1 MIQEKQELRTKIIL
15 KMRVMVFQPLVR
27 ISKFRID
34 GLLVDGRRNWNVG
47 VAWTAVG
54 LLLVEHRNDGTVFL
68 GGPFSVTLAAGDH
81 CWKQHEPNG
90 SVREPNAIYGVQI
103 QPIRDELFASARSD
117 RHQALLLTVV
127 DGPRN

>member
-1 MIQEKQELRTKIIL
+1 
-15 KMRVMVFQPLVR
+15 MRVMVFQPLVR

-34 GLLVDGRRNWNVG
+34 RLLGVDGRRNWNVG

-81 CWKQHEPNG
+81 CCNQHEPKG
-90 SVREPNAIYGVQI
+90 CVREPKAIYGVQI
-103 QPIRDELFASARSD
+103 QPIRDELFASARTD
-117 RHQALLLTVV
+117 RHQALLDLTVV